1 LIPTTDLDSGVAHS
15 ARNATTRLPA
25 DLAQFFSFVR
35 SPTRRYH
42 RREKPGRVFR
52 TIAVLFALNAFFTL
66 AVSVPTY
73 LLLQSLIGLTPRS
86 SIEPVAFLVLSVTV
100 GPLVEEAL
108 FRAGLRSARWTM
120 CGMPA
125 LIALYVQGWQS
136 ALAIAAVTSLAL
148 LVDAATR
155 YRMRPGDYA
164 TLRWRRGR
172 AFIERYP
179 LIVHGY
185 ALAFA
190 MIHIVNYVYDPTI
203 GWHAGLVVFAV
214 SSQLVLG
221 LMLSFVRL
229 RFGLQ
234 HAIVAHGVWNA
245 LVHMVDAV
253 IG

>member
-1 LIPTTDLDSGVAHS
+1 LTPTTDLDSGVAHS
-15 ARNATTRLPA
+15 VRNATTRLPA
-25 DLAQFFSFVR
+25 DLAEFFSFVK
-35 SPTRRYH
+35 SPTRRH
-42 RREKPGRVFR
+42 PRREKPGRVFR

-66 AVSVPTY
+66 AASVPIY
-73 LLLQSLIGLTPRS
+73 LLLRSLIGLTPRS

-100 GPLVEEAL
+100 APLVEEAL

-155 YRMRPGDYA
+155 HRIRPDDDA
-164 TLRWRRGR
+164 ILRWRRGR
-172 AFIERYP
+172 AIIGRYP

-190 MIHIVNYVYDPTI
+190 IAHIVNYVYDPTI
-203 GWHAGLVVFAV
+203 GWRAGLVVFAV

-234 HAIVAHGVWNA
+234 HAIVAHGVWNG
-245 LVHMVDAV
+245 LVHIVDAV